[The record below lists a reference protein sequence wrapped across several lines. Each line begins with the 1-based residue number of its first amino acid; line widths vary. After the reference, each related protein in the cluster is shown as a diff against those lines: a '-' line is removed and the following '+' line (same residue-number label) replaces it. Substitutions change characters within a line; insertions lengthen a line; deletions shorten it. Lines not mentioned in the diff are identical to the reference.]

1 MGKII
6 DTDVLLQHLHLC
18 KAMWYTDDEKTI
30 PEHTIAKLIETCPA
44 YQPPECEYLKAL
56 HELEAKVDDLRSEI
70 ASVKSVRYEIV
81 ER

>member
-6 DTDVLLQHLHLC
+6 DADMLLKRLKPC
-18 KAMWYTDDEKTI
+18 KALWYTEDEKVI
-30 PEHTIAKLIETCPA
+30 PEHTIATLIETCPP

-56 HELEAKVDDLRSEI
+56 HELEAKVDNLRSEI
-70 ASVKSVRYEIV
+70 ESVRFATV

>member
-6 DTDVLLQHLHLC
+6 DADMLLKRLKPC
-18 KAMWYTDDEKTI
+18 KALWYTEDEKVI
-30 PEHTIAKLIETCPA
+30 PEHAIATLIETCPP

-56 HELEAKVDDLRSEI
+56 HELEAKVNDLRSEI
-70 ASVKSVRYEIV
+70 VSVSLQGI